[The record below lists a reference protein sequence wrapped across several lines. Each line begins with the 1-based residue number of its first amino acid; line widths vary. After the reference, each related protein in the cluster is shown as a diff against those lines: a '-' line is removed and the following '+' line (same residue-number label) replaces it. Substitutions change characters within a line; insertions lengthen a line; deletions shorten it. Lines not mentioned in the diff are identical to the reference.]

1 MLSNVNHY
9 YLVVY
14 TDDNSKQYITPY
26 LENPNI
32 KMVIKSYEDFHMYKY
47 CNHWIENHSMNR
59 LLKDR
64 IDWKINMLWSEKIFF
79 VKHTIDHKLFI
90 TDYYGWCDIGYF
102 RGRQNDLTREQL
114 QTWPS
119 NSKISLLDHNKIYY
133 ACVNNNTAYMN
144 QLYNLIQ
151 NKNNEGV
158 PIQPIPENQTS
169 VAGGFFICHSSNI
182 QWWANTYDSKLSTYF
197 ANHYLVKDDQIILI
211 DCICSN
217 LSRFCLCSENIAI
230 YDNWFLFQRFLSG

>member
-32 KMVIKSYEDFHMYKY
+32 KMVIKSYEEFHMYKY
-47 CNHWIENHSMNR
+47 CNHWIENHSVNS

-102 RGRQNDLTREQL
+102 RGRQNDLTIEQL

-144 QLYNLIQ
+144 QLCNLIQ
-151 NKNNEGV
+151 NKNTEGV

-169 VAGGFFICHSSNI
+169 VAGGFFICHGSNI

-211 DCICSN
+211 DCIFSN

-230 YDNWFLFQRFLSG
+230 YDNWFLFQRFLSS